1 MICNECELPS
11 NNGLY
16 TKDEIVKM
24 YNICLEEIRKMD
36 DDEYEAFC

>member
-11 NNGLY
+11 NIELGQL
-16 TKDEIVKM
+16 M

-36 DDEYEAFC
+36 GDEYEAFC